1 MAAHGTL
8 RDFDSTKES
17 VEDFRERFKFYC
29 LANNIKGEGDGQRRK
44 KALFIT
50 LLGQATF
57 TKLKDLANPQ
67 EIKDIPLNEIVDLLI
82 GHYRPKTI
90 EIAERFKFFKRT
102 QRDNE
107 RIADF
112 VAELRRLTKTCNFG
126 NYLDTAIHDQFVCG
140 LRDKKCQQQFVAYRN

>member
-1 MAAHGTL
+1 M
-8 RDFDSTKES
+8 RDLNFTVWPTISREKET
-17 VEDFRERFKFYC
+17 DK
-29 LANNIKGEGDGQRRK
+29 DK
-44 KALFIT
+44 KALFVT

-57 TKLKDLANPQ
+57 TKSKNLANPR

-102 QRDNE
+102 QGDSE

-112 VAELRRLTKTCNFG
+112 IAELRRLAKTHNFG
-126 NYLDTAIHDQFVCG
+126 NYLDTPICDQFVSG
-140 LRDKKCQQQFVAYRN
+140 LWDKKCQQ